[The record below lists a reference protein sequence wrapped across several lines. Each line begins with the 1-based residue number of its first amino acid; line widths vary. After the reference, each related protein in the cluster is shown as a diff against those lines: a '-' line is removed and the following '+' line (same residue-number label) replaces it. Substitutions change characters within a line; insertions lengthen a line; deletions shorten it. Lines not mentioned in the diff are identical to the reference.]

1 MKHKSFNTKVGS
13 KLLRFRRHRGFS
25 QQDLSLTVGINRTYL
40 ARIEE
45 GKANPTI
52 LLLAR
57 ILKELGL
64 DVYAFFK
71 DL

>member
-1 MKHKSFNTKVGS
+1 MKHKSFNTKIGS
-13 KLLRFRRHRGFS
+13 KLLRYRRYRGFS
-25 QQDLSLTVGINRTYL
+25 QEDLSLTVGINRTYL

-57 ILKELGL
+57 ILKVLNL
-64 DVYAFFK
+64 DVYTFFK